1 MSIVRKSISLTKH
14 QDDWVKA
21 QISSGDYTNDS
32 EVVRDLIRKAQGHD
46 EDLQKLRA
54 AIKKGRDSGVGTR
67 SMDQIKA
74 DVIARMKANGQLPT

>member
-54 AIKKGRDSGVGTR
+54 AIKK
-67 SMDQIKA
+67 A
-74 DVIARMKANGQLPT
+74 VIAASAPAVWIKSRPT

>member
-32 EVVRDLIRKAQGHD
+32 EVLRDLIRKAQGHD

-54 AIKKGRDSGVGTR
+54 AIQKGRDSGVGTR
-67 SMDQIKA
+67 TMDQIKTDA
-74 DVIARMKANGQLPT
+74 IARMKANGQLPT